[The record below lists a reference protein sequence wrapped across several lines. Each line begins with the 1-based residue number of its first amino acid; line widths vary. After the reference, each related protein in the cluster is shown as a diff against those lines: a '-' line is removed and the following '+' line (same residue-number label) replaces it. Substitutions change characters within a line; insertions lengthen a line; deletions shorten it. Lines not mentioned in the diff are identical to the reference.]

1 MLAVALVPKVLAG
14 RLASHLATSAAG
26 VVHFFFLLRKVKGA
40 PAASPRLP
48 QAPPMAIFNVANVNV
63 QR

>member
-1 MLAVALVPKVLAG
+1 MMAGGGFFFFFYYLRLAGWQWAAVAVAG
-14 RLASHLATSAAG
+14 T
-26 VVHFFFLLRKVKGA
+26 FKGA